1 MTTDRGRLGGRESA
15 TDPARGARALAR
27 LLDSAIRIPGTG
39 IRIGLDPILGLIP
52 GLGDVAGAGMAGYT
66 VLLAAR
72 LGAPR
77 SVILRMLGNVALDT
91 LVGAVPLLGDLFD
104 AGWKANTRNVA
115 LLERYLERPGTTRV
129 SSRALVALVIAALV
143 MLAGA
148 GIIVAA
154 VGLGW
159 VLRAVGG

>member
-1 MTTDRGRLGGRESA
+1 MTTDRGGPEGRESA
-15 TDPARGARALAR
+15 ADPARGARAVAR

-115 LLERYLERPGTTRV
+115 LLERYLERPGATRV

-159 VLRAVGG
+159 VLRVVGR